1 MCVWTTSPTC
11 LFTRITFYPRPDS
24 RIWQTLR
31 RVQRQVFSHLRV
43 RGLGSG
49 FQHSL
54 CISSPG
60 RSHILALIVAFSC
73 PANLGT
79 VLDGNFPFC
88 LVNLHLKQ
96 GLSRFKHYERV
107 SCLIEPLL
115 PGSQNGSQVLQ
126 NMPPCP
132 PLACPRLR
140 IGQLQ

>member
-11 LFTRITFYPRPDS
+11 LFTRITFYSRPDS

-60 RSHILALIVAFSC
+60 RSHILALIAAFSC

-79 VLDGNFPFC
+79 VLEGNFPFC

-96 GLSRFKHYERV
+96 GLSRFKQH
-107 SCLIEPLL
+107 
-115 PGSQNGSQVLQ
+115 
-126 NMPPCP
+126 
-132 PLACPRLR
+132 
-140 IGQLQ
+140 